1 MMHCRVLCNTDP
13 MPRALI
19 SVYDKDGIVEFARG
33 LCALGWELLASGG
46 TALVLNEAGL
56 DVIDVASITG
66 YPAIL
71 GHRVVTLH
79 PSVHGAILADVDDT
93 QHQADLANHDITP
106 IQLVVVGLY
115 PFTQHPSIDL
125 IDVGGPALIRAA
137 AKNHSHV
144 GVVTHR
150 MQFDDVLAELSA
162 HNTLSDESRR
172 RLAHDAFT
180 RIAAYDAAIA
190 TWLSDDDPLPDRI
203 TLSLTKESPLR
214 YGENP
219 HQDAA
224 RYVVDGAP
232 SWWSSVEQLNG
243 KEMSYLNV
251 LDAQAAADLVYRF
264 DEPAVVI
271 VKHAN
276 PCGVAVGTTISDA
289 YTRALACDPT
299 SAFGGIVALNA
310 PVDGSTA
317 RLIAEVFT
325 EVVIAPEFLDEART
339 VLEATPNLRLLRAA
353 MPPADRRHL
362 REIHGGFL
370 VQTVDTLNLDTRS
383 WRVVSTAQPTEV
395 QLRDATL
402 AWATCSALWS
412 NAIVI
417 AADNAT
423 VGIGAGQPSRVEA
436 VELACR
442 RAGTRAA
449 HAVAA
454 SDGFFPF
461 PDGPRRLIEAGV
473 RLIVQPGGSLRDQE
487 SIDAANTAGC
497 AMVFTDTRQFRH

>member
-1 MMHCRVLCNTDP
+1 

-19 SVYDKDGIVEFARG
+19 SVYDKSGIVDFARK
-33 LCALGWELLASGG
+33 LSDLGWELLASSG
-46 TALVLNEAGL
+46 TARALGDAGL

-79 PSVHGAILADVDDT
+79 PSVHGAILADVDDAA
-93 QHQADLANHDITP
+93 HQAELAAHDITP

-115 PFTQHPSIDL
+115 PFAQQPSIDL

-137 AKNHSHV
+137 AKNHRHV

-150 MQFDDVLAELSA
+150 TQFDDVLAELAA
-162 HNTLSDESRR
+162 HNALSDDTRR
-172 RLAHDAFT
+172 RLAQDAFA
-180 RIAAYDAAIA
+180 RSAAYDAAVA
-190 TWLSDDDPLPDRI
+190 TWLSDDEPLPNRI
-203 TLSLTKESPLR
+203 TVSLVKESPLR

-224 RYVVDGAP
+224 RYGIDGATT
-232 SWWSSVEQLNG
+232 WWSAVEQLHG

-251 LDAQAAADLVYRF
+251 LDAQAAADLVTCF
-264 DEPAVVI
+264 EEPAAVI

-276 PCGVAVGTTISDA
+276 PCGVAMGSSISDA
-289 YTRALACDPT
+289 YARALACDPT
-299 SAFGGIVALNA
+299 SAFGGIVALNR
-310 PVDGSTA
+310 PVDGATA
-317 RLIAEVFT
+317 GLIAEIFT
-325 EVVIAPEFLDEART
+325 EVVIAPDFLDEART
-339 VLEATPNLRLLRAA
+339 LLHAAPNMRLLRAPIA
-353 MPPADRRHL
+353 PAERRHL
-362 REIHGGFL
+362 RQIHGGFL
-370 VQTVDTLNLDTRS
+370 VQTMNDRGLDTRS
-383 WRVVSTAQPTEV
+383 WRVVGNAQPTED
-395 QLRDATL
+395 QLRDAAL

-417 AADNAT
+417 AAANAT

-436 VELACR
+436 VELAVR
-442 RAGTRAA
+442 HAGARAA
-449 HAVAA
+449 NAVAA
-454 SDGFFPF
+454 SDAFFPF
-461 PDGPRRLIEAGV
+461 PDGPQRLIDAGV

-487 SIDAANTAGC
+487 SIDAANEAGC